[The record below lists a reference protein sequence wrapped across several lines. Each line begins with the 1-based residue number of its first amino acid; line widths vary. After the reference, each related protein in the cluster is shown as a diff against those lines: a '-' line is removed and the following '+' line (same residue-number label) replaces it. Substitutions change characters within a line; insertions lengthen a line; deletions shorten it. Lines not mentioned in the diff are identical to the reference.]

1 VRIVVMGTGPFAVP
15 SFRWLVNSEHT
26 VCALFTRPV
35 PPAKGRR
42 KSPVNPMREAAE
54 AIGVDIF
61 APADIN
67 SGDAQKQVAAFESD
81 LLVVCDYGQIL
92 SRQTLATSRL
102 GGINLHGSLLPK
114 YRGAA
119 PVNWAIYQGERE
131 TGVTVIHMTPKLDG
145 GPCLIRASTAIDPDE
160 TAIELEE
167 RLSHLGVDAVADAIK
182 QLDQWD
188 GQSLIGESQDQALA
202 TKAPRLTKENGRVDW
217 SRTAEQIRNQVRAF
231 KPWPGTYFDWDCG
244 KSSPTRMILDDVSNV
259 DEAIGGTTPGTVV
272 SADKKHIWVATG
284 HQLLSLD
291 RVQPAGKKPMNIDE
305 FLRGHQIKS
314 GDAFS

>member
-1 VRIVVMGTGPFAVP
+1 MGTGPFAVP

-54 AIGVDIF
+54 AIGIDIL

-67 SGDAQKQVAAFESD
+67 SSDAREQVAAFESD

-119 PVNWAIYQGERE
+119 PVNWAIYHGEPE

-145 GPCLIRASTAIDPDE
+145 GPCLTRVSTAVDPGE

-167 RLSHLGVDAVADAIK
+167 RLSQLGVDAVDDAIK

-217 SRTAEQIRNQVRAF
+217 SRTAEQICNQVRAF
-231 KPWPGTYFDWDCG
+231 KPWPGTFFDWDSG
-244 KSSPTRMILDDVSNV
+244 KSLPTRMILDDVSIV
-259 DEAIGGTTPGTVV
+259 DEAIGDETPGTVV
-272 SADKKHIWVATG
+272 SADKNHIWIATG
-284 HQLLSLD
+284 YQLLSLD
-291 RVQPAGKKPMNIDE
+291 RVQPAGKKPMSIDE

-314 GDAFS
+314 GDHFE